1 MLPRKKLDIGWADL
15 GYGLAACV
23 LQKDREAAQ
32 ARLEKLW
39 STGANALATLSVR
52 SGFDLVLQSLAL
64 PRNSE
69 ILVSAIT
76 IRDMVGIIERHGL
89 RAVPVDIDPESCSL
103 RCDLLAQAITPRS
116 KAILVAHLF
125 GSRMSMEHIVEIAQ
139 RHKLY
144 VFEDCAQAYAAD
156 GYRGHPR
163 SDVAMFSFGPIK
175 TATALGGAM
184 LTFRDSR
191 LCGSVKKLQRQRPV
205 QSRSFFLHRVLK
217 YSLLKALSYRL
228 PYSIFAALCKLL
240 RTTHDRII
248 SGAVRGFGGGDLL
261 RKIRYQPSYALLAL
275 LERRL
280 RRYTPEHLAPRIGA
294 ANLAS
299 SHLPGVPVVG
309 RHAGNHS
316 HWVFP
321 IQSKQPD
328 RLVRYLWGEGFDA
341 TRGTS
346 SMYAVPAAGDCRT
359 DALEARRVIDHIVYL
374 PVDSGAAIADLRR
387 LAEAV
392 VRFEAASP
400 SLDADALAAAD
411 LVDTRPGDEAISPAP
426 PPTRT

>member
-1 MLPRKKLDIGWADL
+1 MCL
-15 GYGLAACV
+15 
-23 LQKDREAAQ
+23 LQKDCKAAQ
-32 ARLEKLW
+32 DRLEKLW
-39 STGANALATLSVR
+39 SSEDNALTTLSVR
-52 SGFDLVLQSLAL
+52 SGFDLLLQCFAL

-76 IRDMVGIIERHGL
+76 IRDMVSIIEHHGL

-103 RCDLLAQAITPRS
+103 RCDLLTQAITPRS
-116 KAILVAHLF
+116 KAILVGHLF
-125 GSRMSMEHIVEIAQ
+125 GSRMRMADIIEIAQ
-139 RHKLY
+139 RHNLY

-156 GYRGHPR
+156 GYRGHPG

-184 LTFRDSR
+184 FSFRDSI
-191 LCGSVKKLQRQRPV
+191 LCGSVKKLQRQYPV
-205 QSRSFFLHRVLK
+205 QSRRLFLQRVLK

-228 PYSIFAALCKLL
+228 PYSIFVALCKLL

-248 SGAVRGFGGGDLL
+248 SDAVRGFASGDLL

-280 RRYTPEHLAPRIGA
+280 RLYTPEHLRPRINA
-294 ANLAS
+294 TTLAS
-299 SHLPGVPVVG
+299 SYLSGISIIG
-309 RHAGNHS
+309 RHAKNHS

-328 RLVRYLWGEGFDA
+328 RLVQYLWGEGFDA
-341 TRGTS
+341 TRGAS
-346 SMYAVPAAGDCRT
+346 SLYAVPAAGDSRT
-359 DALEARRVIDHIVYL
+359 DAIEARRVIDHIVYL
-374 PVDSGAAIADLRR
+374 PGDSGAVKADLRR

-392 VRFEAASP
+392 LRFEAANP
-400 SLDADALAAAD
+400 SLDADARGQAAHAGQ
-411 LVDTRPGDEAISPAP
+411 LTRWAP
-426 PPTRT
+426 WKP